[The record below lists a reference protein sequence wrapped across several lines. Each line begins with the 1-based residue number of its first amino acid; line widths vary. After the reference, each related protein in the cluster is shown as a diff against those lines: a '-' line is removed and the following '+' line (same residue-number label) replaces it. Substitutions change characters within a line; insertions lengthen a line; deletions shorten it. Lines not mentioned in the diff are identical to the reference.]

1 MGKMMRSTPPPHGSH
16 GGHPHSNMAPRHQ
29 SVGGG
34 SGSYHGGNN
43 YDGGEGRVHN
53 PHQGPGVHHGG
64 GYHQGPQ
71 HQPFQGPSQGRGSSA
86 GPYYSRSQGPPGGY
100 NSNKTTSAQQSESRL
115 ANGEERKVNRDSYD
129 TKNSHGPPHSHGPMG
144 SLPQREHGPK
154 DQRKNYAG
162 NARSRIFTLRGHNAL
177 VRNFHT
183 IYI

>member
-34 SGSYHGGNN
+34 SGSYHGNN
-43 YDGGEGRVHN
+43 YEGEGRGHN
-53 PHQGPGVHHGG
+53 PHKGPGVHHGG
-64 GYHQGPQ
+64 YHQGS

-86 GPYYSRSQGPPGGY
+86 GPYYNRTQGQGPPGGY
-100 NSNKTTSAQQSESRL
+100 NSNKTTSAQQSDSRL

-129 TKNSHGPPHSHGPMG
+129 TKNSHGPSHSHGPLG
-144 SLPQREHGPK
+144 SLQQRDHGGPK

-162 NARSRIFTLRGHNAL
+162 NSKNQFLNLR
-177 VRNFHT
+177 RP
-183 IYI
+183 Y